1 MPFHALN
8 DQRTG
13 ASMQGPKRKIFQ
25 AVAYELVAVF
35 CIAPAFTLFYD
46 SGLAHS
52 TALSLII
59 STVAVSWNMLYNHV
73 FERIERTLKNRE
85 RTFGRRVIHAVG
97 FEGGLT
103 IMLVPLVSYWL
114 GISLLQGLM
123 TNLALFVFF
132 FFYAFAFQWGFD
144 KLFDVPESAKPEECA
159 GAG

>member
-1 MPFHALN
+1 
-8 DQRTG
+8 
-13 ASMQGPKRKIFQ
+13 MQGPKRKIFQ

-59 STVAVSWNMLYNHV
+59 STVAVSWNMLYNHA

-114 GISLLQGLM
+114 GISLIQGLM

-144 KLFDVPESAKPEECA
+144 RLFDVPESAKPEKCV